1 MLRSWEAGPAEPL
14 PNGPPMTA
22 GASREAFDDPAWAFE
37 PRLHGQRAWANCGY
51 RATHLLSPGMDEI
64 VVPGLEKLNERVV
77 GLSAVLDGVVTGD
90 SPHQEFVA
98 VDLLYLDGRSLTGQP
113 YSRRRELLEAAVVT
127 GGSLGVSTSTPQEG
141 NAVLRAAL
149 DLGLTGVIAKERAS
163 RYEPGP
169 SDRWVSIPS
178 EAEVP

>member
-1 MLRSWEAGPAEPL
+1 
-14 PNGPPMTA
+14 MTA
-22 GASREAFDDPAWAFE
+22 GASGDAFDDPAWAFE
-37 PRLHGQRAWANCGY
+37 PRLHGHRVWANCGY
-51 RATHLLSPGMDEI
+51 RTTHLLSPDMDEI

-77 GLSAVLDGVVTGD
+77 AMSAVLDGVVTGD

-127 GGSLGVSTSTPQEG
+127 GGPISVSTSIPQDG
-141 NAVLRAAL
+141 NAVLKAAL

-163 RYEPGP
+163 GYEPGP
-169 SDRWVSIPS
+169 SDRWVAIPPETADS
-178 EAEVP
+178 